1 MRSRAELAR
10 GTINMTILYGISN
23 CDTCRKAKKWFD
35 ENKIQFIFFDFRK
48 NELTRPQIEKWVDAM
63 GLDVLINRRG
73 TTWRNLSE
81 DRRETL
87 NGSNCVDVL
96 LDASTL
102 MKRPIIEINEKFLI
116 GFNPLIMEQIQLMK
130 M

>member
-48 NELTRPQIEKWVDAM
+48 IELTRPQIEKWVDAM
-63 GLDVLINRRG
+63 GLDALINRRG

-96 LDASTL
+96 LDAPTL